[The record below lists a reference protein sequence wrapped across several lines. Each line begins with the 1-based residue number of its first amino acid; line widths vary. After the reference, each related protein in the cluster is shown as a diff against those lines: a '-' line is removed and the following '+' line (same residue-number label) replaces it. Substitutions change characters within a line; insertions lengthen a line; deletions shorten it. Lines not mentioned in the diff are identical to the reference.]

1 VETKKV
7 VEEDFRQL
15 ESWID
20 LYQPRVYK
28 AACLVLHDPAAA
40 EDVAQDT
47 FLRALGAMGRMAPGT
62 DVERWLCRISIN
74 LSLNCIRS
82 RRREQAALS
91 RIGSDRSEPI
101 ESPFEAEDTRS
112 AVGEALR
119 RLPDRLRVPLIL
131 RYYLDF
137 SEMQVASA
145 LGVRLGTIKSRLHE
159 ARRLLAED
167 ASVLGAYPGR

>member
-1 VETKKV
+1 M
-7 VEEDFRQL
+7 VEEDFLQL
-15 ESWID
+15 KSWVD
-20 LYQPRVYK
+20 SYQPKVYK
-28 AACLVLHDPAAA
+28 AACLVLHDTAEA
-40 EDVAQDT
+40 EDVAQET
-47 FLRALGAMGRMAPGT
+47 FIRALGAMGRMERGT

-91 RIGSDRSEPI
+91 RISSDRSEPF

-112 AVGEALR
+112 AVGVALR

-137 SEMQVASA
+137 SEMQVAST

-159 ARRLLAED
+159 ARRFLAED
-167 ASVLGAYPGR
+167 ASVLEAYPGR